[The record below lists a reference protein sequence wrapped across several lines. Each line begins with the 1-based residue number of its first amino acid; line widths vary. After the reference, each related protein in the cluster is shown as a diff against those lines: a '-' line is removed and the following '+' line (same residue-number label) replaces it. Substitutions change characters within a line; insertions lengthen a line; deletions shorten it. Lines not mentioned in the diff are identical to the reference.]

1 MNAAVFEESEAMRLA
16 VLTPHTDR
24 EPRADWTA
32 ALAHLSAA
40 LEAEGARVVTR
51 SWTAPDALDG
61 IDAASPLMVW
71 AYHLDADLWRHRL
84 EGWATSPVPFANRVQ
99 VLRWN
104 TDKAYLAE
112 LAGAGAPVV
121 PTLAVDAVT
130 PEALAEAAD
139 RFGPSLVAKP
149 RISAGAHQTAR
160 VEDGVAMSELP
171 DGPAL
176 IQPFLPAVGE
186 EGELSLIFFAGEFS
200 HAVTKVAKPGD
211 FRVQPQYGSALTRV
225 APPDEALAAARMVL
239 DAAPAHLAY
248 ARVDLIRIADGS
260 LALME
265 LELIEPDLYLRHAPD
280 RAEAF
285 ARTLLGA
292 VR

>member
-1 MNAAVFEESEAMRLA
+1 MRLA
-16 VLTPHTDR
+16 ILTPHADR

-40 LEAEGARVVTR
+40 LEAEGADVVTR
-51 SWTAPDALDG
+51 PWTAPDALDG
-61 IDAASPLMVW
+61 VDAASPLMVW
-71 AYHLDADLWRHRL
+71 AYHLDAEMWLERL
-84 EGWATSPVPFANRVQ
+84 DVWEASSVPMANAPAV
-99 VLRWN
+99 VRWN
-104 TDKAYLAE
+104 TDKSYLAQ
-112 LAGAGAPVV
+112 LAEAGAPVV

-149 RISAGAHQTAR
+149 RISAGAHRTAR
-160 VEDGVAMSELP
+160 IEDGVAQADLP
-171 DGPAL
+171 QGPAL
-176 IQPFLPAVGE
+176 IQPFLPAVAE
-186 EGELSLIFFAGEFS
+186 EGELSLLFFGGQFS
-200 HAVTKVAKPGD
+200 HAVTKVARPGD
-211 FRVQPQYGSALTRV
+211 FRVQPQYGSTLTRV

-239 DAAPAHLAY
+239 EAAPGDLAY
-248 ARVDLIRIADGS
+248 ARVDLIRIEDGG

-280 RAEAF
+280 RTQAF
-285 ARTLLGA
+285 AKALLEA

>member
-1 MNAAVFEESEAMRLA
+1 MRLA
-16 VLTPHTDR
+16 ILTPHADR
-24 EPRADWTA
+24 EPRADWPS

-40 LEAEGARVVTR
+40 LEDEGARVVTR
-51 SWTAPDALDG
+51 PWTAPDALDG

-84 EGWATSPVPFANRVQ
+84 DEWETASVPFANPAA

-112 LAGAGAPVV
+112 LAAAGAPVV
-121 PTLAVDAVT
+121 PTLAVEAVT
-130 PEALAEAAD
+130 PQTLAEAAD

-149 RISAGAHQTAR
+149 RISAGAHRTAR
-160 VEDGVAMSELP
+160 IEGGEAMAPLP
-171 DGPAL
+171 EGPAL

-186 EGELSLIFFAGEFS
+186 EGELSLIFFGGHFS
-200 HAVTKVAKPGD
+200 HAVTKVARPGD
-211 FRVQPQYGSALTRV
+211 FRVQPQYGATLTRV

-239 DAAPAHLAY
+239 EAAPADLAY

-280 RAEAF
+280 RTEAF
-285 ARTLLGA
+285 ARALIGA
-292 VR
+292 VG

>member
-1 MNAAVFEESEAMRLA
+1 MRLA
-16 VLTPHTDR
+16 MLTPHTDR

-40 LEAEGARVVTR
+40 LEAKGVEVVTR
-51 SWTAPDALDG
+51 SWTAPDALD
-61 IDAASPLMVW
+61 DVEAASPLMVW
-71 AYHLDADLWRHRL
+71 AYHLDPDLWRHRL
-84 EGWATSPVPFANRVQ
+84 DAWGAAAIPMANAAG

-104 TDKAYLAE
+104 TDKAYLDE
-112 LAGAGAPVV
+112 LARAGAPVV
-121 PTLAVDAVT
+121 PTLAVDEVT
-130 PEALAEAAD
+130 PQALAEAAD

-149 RISAGAHQTAR
+149 RISAGAHRTAR
-160 VEDGVAMSELP
+160 IENGEAMGELP

-176 IQPFLPAVGE
+176 IQPFLPAVAE
-186 EGELSLIFFAGEFS
+186 EGELSLIFLGGEFS

-211 FRVQPQYGSALTRV
+211 FRVQPQYGSTLTRV
-225 APPDEALAAARMVL
+225 APPDEAMTAARMVL

-248 ARVDLIRIADGS
+248 ARVDLIRIDDGS

-280 RAEAF
+280 RTEAF
-285 ARTLLGA
+285 AKAILGA
-292 VR
+292 VS